1 MGGYVRNRGAPL
13 TKALG
18 NGADLETITSATLKR
33 FFERLGEQL
42 ESPATF
48 TLLGGSA
55 LCLLGS
61 PRETLDVDYF
71 IEGPQPEEIDITL
84 KQLSA
89 DLELD
94 LESVLLEEF
103 IPLPP
108 EAKQRNR
115 FMGRYGQLEV
125 YIFDLYSIA
134 LSKIARGF
142 ESDLEDVEF
151 LLNHNLIEWEMLETY
166 FQTILPRAASAD
178 INPKEFQQYFKTLKR
193 KMTGRR

>member
-1 MGGYVRNRGAPL
+1 M
-13 TKALG
+13 
-18 NGADLETITSATLKR
+18 ETVTSAALR
-33 FFERLGEQL
+33 DFFERLGKQL
-42 ESPATF
+42 ESPAAF

-71 IEGPQPEEIDITL
+71 VEGTRPEIDTAL
-84 KQLSA
+84 KLLSA

-94 LESVLLEEF
+94 LELVSLEEF

-108 EAKQRNR
+108 EAEQRRR
-115 FMGRYGQLEV
+115 FVGRYGQLDV

-151 LLNHNLIEWEMLETY
+151 LLNHILIEWEMLEKH
-166 FQTILPRAASAD
+166 FLTILPSSASAD
-178 INPKEFQQYFKTLKR
+178 INPKEFQQYFETLKR
-193 KMTGRR
+193 KMNRRK

>member
-1 MGGYVRNRGAPL
+1 M
-13 TKALG
+13 
-18 NGADLETITSATLKR
+18 ETVTSAALKK

-42 ESPATF
+42 ENPATF

-71 IEGPQPEEIDITL
+71 IEGARQEIDTAL

-94 LESVLLEEF
+94 LELVPLEEF

-108 EAKQRNR
+108 EAEQRRR
-115 FMGRYGQLEV
+115 FVGRYGQLDV

-151 LLNHNLIEWEMLETY
+151 LLNHKLIEWEMLEKH
-166 FQTILPRAASAD
+166 FQTILPSSASAD
-178 INPKEFQQYFKTLKR
+178 INPKEFQQYFETLKR
-193 KMTGRR
+193 KMTRRK